1 MKKIIMFGLVLFF
14 ACRVIGQKE
23 SFDIARFVPPAGWQR
38 IDSNG
43 MVVFANSRTTNNMTS
58 FCQIFLCPSRPSRRS
73 PMENFAME
81 WKDRVVRVQGNLDD
95 PKPQMEKPDK
105 GWTPVTGHV
114 NITIGQNMTYTCVLV
129 VATGF
134 GRVMS
139 IIINIAGTDFSDDAR
154 VFLEKMDLD
163 SRGVASGGSTGSGS
177 VESGSVESGATESA
191 ATGSGSNGSGVG
203 PGSLTDYIY
212 DVPPGWKPTQY
223 PDGIV
228 MQPPVSNTG
237 EKCSLILWPMRP
249 ATDNLQNDAIGA
261 FNDIFKGWIAKN
273 GDTQNSLIRGTSAQG
288 WDYFIIKEDITKP
301 GGNYPPQFGFVCVIR
316 LGNRVAAISGMSKDP
331 LVSACFGLNLTD
343 VWPKF
348 FYSLRFKGW
357 GSAMSD
363 AEIKK
368 RMAGVWM
375 MATATVGDRWVFAPN
390 GRYASAAAAQRYTA
404 TSSSEV
410 LAITDAYFGNGS
422 YSLKGC
428 NIFFTG
434 DNDKSVTQKGW
445 YRLEE
450 ESKDGG
456 NTWAS
461 KLYIRRISDVNGEEY
476 EVGYHRQR

>member
-1 MKKIIMFGLVLFF
+1 MMPARHKNFIMKKIIGFGLVLFF
-14 ACRVIGQKE
+14 ACRVVGQKE

-38 IDSNG
+38 VDSNG
-43 MVVFANSRTTNNMTS
+43 MVMFANSRTTNNMTS
-58 FCQIFLCPSRPSRRS
+58 FCQIFLCPSRPSSRS
-73 PMENFAME
+73 PMENFDME
-81 WKDRVVRVQGNLDD
+81 WKDRIVSVQGNLED

-114 NITIGQNMTYTCVLV
+114 NISLGQNNMTYTCVLV

-139 IIINIAGTDFSDDAR
+139 FIINIAGTDFADDAK

-163 SRGVASGGSTGSGS
+163 SRGLVSGGS
-177 VESGSVESGATESA
+177 
-191 ATGSGSNGSGVG
+191 G
-203 PGSLTDYIY
+203 PGPATLADYIY
-212 DVPPGWKPTQY
+212 EVPPGWTTTNY

-228 MQPPVSNTG
+228 LSSPASN
-237 EKCSLILWPMRP
+237 
-249 ATDNLQNDAIGA
+249 ATERCNLTLLPIRAA
-261 FNDIFKGWIAKN
+261 SNDIAADANRVFATVFSTFVGYN
-273 GDTQNSLIRGTSAQG
+273 GYTQNSMVRGVSPQG
-288 WDYFIIKEDITKP
+288 WEYFIIKRGIVRP
-301 GGNYPPQFGFVCVIR
+301 GGNYQTQFGFVCVIKLGDR
-316 LGNRVAAISGMSKDP
+316 LAAISGISKDP
-331 LVSACFGLNLTD
+331 LVSSCFGLNLRD
-343 VWPKF
+343 VWPHF
-348 FYSLRFKGW
+348 FYSLQFRNWSGRP
-357 GSAMSD
+357 SEASLM
-363 AEIKK
+363 K

-375 MATATVGDRWVFAPN
+375 IATATAGDRWVFAPN

-422 YSLKGC
+422 YSLKGW

-434 DNDKSVTQKGW
+434 DNNKSDTKKGW

-450 ESKDGG
+450 ESKDNG

-461 KLYIRRISDVNGEEY
+461 KLYILRISDVNGEEY